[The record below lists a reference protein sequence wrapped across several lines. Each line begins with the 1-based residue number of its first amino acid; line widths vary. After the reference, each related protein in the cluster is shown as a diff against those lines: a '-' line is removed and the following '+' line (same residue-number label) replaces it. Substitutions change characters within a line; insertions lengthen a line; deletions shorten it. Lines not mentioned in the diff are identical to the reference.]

1 MEMFHLDIKF
11 LYISYGINKVL
22 YLDLIKDVCCNL
34 IKKSLNQKHQQD
46 MLTYTNAIVI
56 NK

>member
-1 MEMFHLDIKF
+1 MEMFHLDIEF
-11 LYISYGINKVL
+11 IYISYGINKVL
-22 YLDLIKDVCCNL
+22 YLDLMEDVCCNL
-34 IKKSLNQKHQQD
+34 IKKSLNKKDQQD